1 MKTPAQVIN
10 DKKFLEYT
18 IEQAKKKSEE
28 SGNPLD
34 EGMLIGLQNAYTL
47 IYDKVYGTNGNA

>member
-34 EGMLIGLQNAYTL
+34 EGMLLGLQNAYML
-47 IYDKVYGTNGNA
+47 IYDEIK

>member
-18 IEQAKKKSEE
+18 IEQAKNKFEE
-28 SGNPLD
+28 SGSPLD
-34 EGMLIGLQNAYTL
+34 EGILLGLQNAYML
-47 IYDKVYGTNGNA
+47 IYDEVK